1 MVSHLLLAAG
11 RPVGPILD
19 KARDVLD
26 RCARERGF
34 LSGCNCVFLEIA
46 AEHVGATRVEEY
58 HGALR
63 EAGFRLVGCS
73 QYEAPKRTAGPW
85 SRHQDELMVPL
96 APHAKRGAMLL
107 AYRGEF
113 VPVDSVLGDFLPSN
127 VVRGFVADRW
137 HAAWES
143 GLVGEPPETN
153 PTVVQMMQSL
163 GAVAKV
169 PLQDLPWSAQSSEQW
184 IYVNLGRNYD
194 EVLLTT
200 WSGFLFC
207 FHFVLIVCLSQ
218 GTTRS

>member
-1 MVSHLLLAAG
+1 
-11 RPVGPILD
+11 
-19 KARDVLD
+19 
-26 RCARERGF
+26 
-34 LSGCNCVFLEIA
+34 VFLEIA

-127 VVRGFVADRW
+127 VVRSFVADRW

-143 GLVGEPPETN
+143 GLVGEPPENN

-194 EVLLTT
+194 EALLTT
-200 WSGFLFC
+200 WCALVHGVFL
-207 FHFVLIVCLSQ
+207 VSPSLLSQ
-218 GTTRS
+218 VLSDSETQLSYG